1 VVSTVSVLFAV
12 VATLLKLAGYATPGW
27 FSMALGVLF
36 LVFLQTGTL
45 TLMTLMLSGIVR
57 GGIQRQGAYAEYLAG
72 AYKVGHDADGG

>member
-1 VVSTVSVLFAV
+1 
-12 VATLLKLAGYATPGW
+12 
-27 FSMALGVLF
+27 
-36 LVFLQTGTL
+36 VFLQTGTL